1 MPFLIE
7 LYRLTRFDH
16 AIMLAIAVLIGET
29 IVLGSAPTI
38 TTIVV
43 LSLLVPMLSEA
54 GSFALNDYLDIASD
68 RINKKFDRPLVAGT
82 ISPSFAF
89 YFSILCIFLSVI
101 LAYFINI
108 FAFLIALVFNGL
120 AILYNW
126 KLKDLPLLGN
136 AYIALSMSIPFVFGN
151 VAVAQ
156 VLSPLVLVLAS
167 LGFVSGLARE
177 ILKSVQDMEGD
188 IIARKS
194 RTLPIV
200 IGAKPSL
207 LIASVLYFSFIII
220 SFVPFSVGLS
230 LTFFSIGGIAGAD
243 LLIAYIIY
251 LLFIHG
257 PDKQVL
263 KDARNISLAALF
275 IGMIGILIAAI

>member
-29 IVLGSAPTI
+29 IVLGSAPSATAI
-38 TTIVV
+38 II

-54 GSFALNDYLDIASD
+54 GSFALNDYLDIESD

-151 VAVAQ
+151 VAVAEA
-156 VLSPLVLVLAS
+156 LSPLVLVLAS

-188 IIARKS
+188 IVARKS
-194 RTLPIV
+194 RTLPVV
-200 IGAKPSL
+200 IGVGRSL
-207 LIASVLYFSFIII
+207 IIVSVLYILFIFLSFL
-220 SFVPFSVGLS
+220 PFFVGLS

-257 PDKQVL
+257 PDKQAL
-263 KDARNISLAALF
+263 KDARNISLVALS